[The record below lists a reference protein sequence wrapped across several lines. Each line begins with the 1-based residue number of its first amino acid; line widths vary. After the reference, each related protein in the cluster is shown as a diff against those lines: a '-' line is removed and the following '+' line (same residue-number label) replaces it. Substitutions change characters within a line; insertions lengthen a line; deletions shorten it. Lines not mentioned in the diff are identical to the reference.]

1 MRCRFA
7 LAMAAAGLAACGW
20 FGRKEDARGTSA
32 GSGVQGSGRVAPGPS
47 GPTAGAGAAA
57 AAGAAAP
64 WSDPEPPGAQG
75 IAEQAV
81 SAPWNQ
87 DKVTPLTASSTTTL
101 MMGITTLVDTKTGLE
116 GFRTALAPTAT
127 TLDQRLT
134 RLGAEVTGTEI
145 TIRLP
150 GSVLFDFDSAQI
162 RPDAERTLA
171 EVAEVIKGYPG
182 RPVRI
187 EGHTDS
193 VASDD
198 YNQKLSERRAASV
211 RAWLA
216 AKRVEGSRLTPRGFG
231 ETKPVADN
239 GTAEGRQ
246 RNRRVEVII
255 EKGH

>member
-1 MRCRFA
+1 MRDRFA
-7 LAMAAAGLAACGW
+7 LVMAAAGLAACGW
-20 FGRKEDARGTSA
+20 LGRKEDARGTSA
-32 GSGVQGSGRVAPGPS
+32 GSGVQGSGRVAPVPSSSPASGGPV
-47 GPTAGAGAAA
+47 
-57 AAGAAAP
+57 P
-64 WSDPEPPGAQG
+64 WSDPEPPGAQE
-75 IAEQAV
+75 IAEQVVA
-81 SAPWNQ
+81 APGNQ
-87 DKVTPLTASSTTTL
+87 DKVTQITMS
-101 MMGITTLVDTKTGLE
+101 ITTLGDRKTGLQ
-116 GFRTALAPTAT
+116 GFRTAVASAAT
-127 TLDQRLT
+127 TLDERLT
-134 RLGAEVTGTEI
+134 RLGAEVTGTEV

-171 EVAEVIKGYPG
+171 EVAEVIKGYPK

-216 AKRVEGSRLTPRGFG
+216 GKDVEGARLATRGFG
-231 ETKPVADN
+231 ETRPVADN

-255 EKGH
+255 EKGR

>member
-1 MRCRFA
+1 R
-7 LAMAAAGLAACGW
+7 
-20 FGRKEDARGTSA
+20 SA
-32 GSGVQGSGRVAPGPS
+32 VAP
-47 GPTAGAGAAA
+47 A
-57 AAGAAAP
+57 
-64 WSDPEPPGAQG
+64 
-75 IAEQAV
+75 
-81 SAPWNQ
+81 
-87 DKVTPLTASSTTTL
+87 
-101 MMGITTLVDTKTGLE
+101 
-116 GFRTALAPTAT
+116 AT
-127 TLDQRLT
+127 TLDERLS
-134 RLGAEVTGTEI
+134 RLGAEVTGTEV

-171 EVAEVIKGYPG
+171 EVAEVIRGFPK

-211 RAWLA
+211 RAWLVG
-216 AKRVEGSRLTPRGFG
+216 KDVEGARLAPRGFG
-231 ETKPVADN
+231 EAKPVADN

-255 EKGH
+255 EKGR

>member
-1 MRCRFA
+1 
-7 LAMAAAGLAACGW
+7 
-20 FGRKEDARGTSA
+20 
-32 GSGVQGSGRVAPGPS
+32 VQGAGRVVPGVPAPP
-47 GPTAGAGAAA
+47 AGGVAAT
-57 AAGAAAP
+57 GVVGAP
-64 WSDPEPPGAQG
+64 WVDPEPPGAQE
-75 IAEQAV
+75 IAEQVV
-81 SAPWNQ
+81 SAAWNQ
-87 DKVTPLTASSTTTL
+87 DKVTHLTMS
-101 MMGITTLVDTKTGLE
+101 ITTLVDTKSGLE
-116 GFRTALAPTAT
+116 GFRTAVAAAGS
-127 TLDQRLT
+127 TLDERLG
-134 RLGAEVTGTEI
+134 RLGAEVTGTEV

-162 RPDAERTLA
+162 RADAERTLA
-171 EVAEVIKGYPG
+171 EVAEVIKGYAK

-198 YNQKLSERRAASV
+198 YNQKLSERRATSV

-216 AKRVEGSRLTPRGFG
+216 GKGVEGGRLTPRGFG

-255 EKGH
+255 EKGR

>member
-1 MRCRFA
+1 MRDRFA
-7 LAMAAAGLAACGW
+7 LVMVAAGLAACGW
-20 FGRKEDARGTSA
+20 LGRKEDARGTSA
-32 GSGVQGSGRVAPGPS
+32 GSGVQGSGRVAPVPS
-47 GPTAGAGAAA
+47 GPPAGAGGAV
-57 AAGAAAP
+57 AGVAAP
-64 WSDPEPPGAQG
+64 WTDPEPPGAQE
-75 IAEQAV
+75 IAEQVVA
-81 SAPWNQ
+81 APWNQ
-87 DKVTPLTASSTTTL
+87 DKVTQLTMS
-101 MMGITTLVDTKTGLE
+101 ITTLVDTKTGLQ
-116 GFRTALAPTAT
+116 GFRSAVAPTAT
-127 TLDQRLT
+127 TLDERLT
-134 RLGAEVTGTEI
+134 RLGAEVTGTEV

-171 EVAEVIKGYPG
+171 EVAEVIKGYPK
-182 RPVRI
+182 RPVRV

-216 AKRVEGSRLTPRGFG
+216 GKDVEGTRLATRGFG
-231 ETKPVADN
+231 ETRPVADN

-255 EKGH
+255 EKGR

>member
-1 MRCRFA
+1 MRDRFA
-7 LAMAAAGLAACGW
+7 LVAAAAVLAGCGW
-20 FGRKEDARGTSA
+20 LGPKEDARGASA
-32 GSGVQGSGRVAPGPS
+32 GSGVQGAGRVVPVASPV
-47 GPTAGAGAAA
+47 AGGGVAATGNAGT
-57 AAGAAAP
+57 P
-64 WSDPEPPGAQG
+64 WVDPEPPGAQE
-75 IAEQAV
+75 IAEQV
-81 SAPWNQ
+81 APAAWNL
-87 DKVTPLTASSTTTL
+87 DKVTHLAMS
-101 MMGITTLVDTKTGLE
+101 ITTLVDTRTGLE
-116 GFRTALAPTAT
+116 GFRTALAPAAT

-134 RLGAEVTGTEI
+134 RLGAEVTGTEV

-162 RPDAERTLA
+162 RADAERTLA
-171 EVAEVIKGYPG
+171 EVAEVINGYAK

-211 RAWLA
+211 RTWLA
-216 AKRVEGSRLTPRGFG
+216 GKGVDGGRLTPRGLG

-255 EKGH
+255 EKGR

>member
-1 MRCRFA
+1 MRDRFA
-7 LAMAAAGLAACGW
+7 LVVAAAGLAACGYL
-20 FGRKEDARGTSA
+20 GGKEETPATPA
-32 GSGVQGSGRVAPGPS
+32 GGGVQGAGRVAPVASAP
-47 GPTAGAGAAA
+47 
-57 AAGAAAP
+57 AAGGVAATGAVAAP
-64 WSDPEPPGAQG
+64 WVDPEPPGAQE
-75 IAEQAV
+75 IAEQVV
-81 SAPWNQ
+81 SAAWNQ
-87 DKVTPLTASSTTTL
+87 DKVTHLTMT
-101 MMGITTLVDTKTGLE
+101 ITTLVDTKTGLE
-116 GFRTALAPTAT
+116 GFRSAVAPAST
-127 TLDQRLT
+127 TLDERLG
-134 RLGAEVTGTEI
+134 RLGAEVTGTEV

-162 RPDAERTLA
+162 RPDAERTLS
-171 EVAEVIKGYPG
+171 EVAEVIKGYAK

-216 AKRVEGSRLTPRGFG
+216 GRSVEPARLTPRGLG

-255 EKGH
+255 EKGR

>member
-1 MRCRFA
+1 MRDRFA
-7 LAMAAAGLAACGW
+7 LVVMTAGLAACG
-20 FGRKEDARGTSA
+20 FLGRKEEPRGTSA
-32 GSGVQGSGRVAPGPS
+32 GGGVQGTGRVAPVAPAPPAG
-47 GPTAGAGAAA
+47 GVAATAAVN
-57 AAGAAAP
+57 AP
-64 WSDPEPPGAQG
+64 WVDPEPPGAQE
-75 IAEQAV
+75 IAEQVV
-81 SAPWNQ
+81 SAAWNQ
-87 DKVTPLTASSTTTL
+87 DKVTHLTMS
-101 MMGITTLVDTKTGLE
+101 ITTLVDTKTGLE
-116 GFRTALAPTAT
+116 GFRTAVAAAGT
-127 TLDQRLT
+127 TLDQRLS
-134 RLGAEVTGTEI
+134 RLGAEVTGTEV

-171 EVAEVIKGYPG
+171 EVGEVIKAYSK

-211 RAWLA
+211 QAWLA
-216 AKRVEGSRLTPRGFG
+216 GKGIETGRLTPRGLG
-231 ETKPVADN
+231 ETRPVADN

-255 EKGH
+255 EKGR

>member
-1 MRCRFA
+1 MRARFA
-7 LAMAAAGLAACGW
+7 LMAAAAAVLSACGW
-20 FGRKEDARGTSA
+20 FGPKEDARGTSA
-32 GSGVQGSGRVAPGPS
+32 GSGVQGAGRVAPASAP
-47 GPTAGAGAAA
+47 PAGGVAAIGSA
-57 AAGAAAP
+57 DVP
-64 WSDPEPPGAQG
+64 WVDPEPPGAQE
-75 IAEQAV
+75 IAEQVV
-81 SAPWNQ
+81 SAAWNQ
-87 DKVTPLTASSTTTL
+87 DKVTHLTMS
-101 MMGITTLVDTKTGLE
+101 ITTLVDTKTGLE
-116 GFRTALAPTAT
+116 GFATTLAPAAT

-134 RLGAEVTGTEI
+134 RLGADVTDTEV

-162 RPDAERTLA
+162 RADAERTLT
-171 EVAEVIKGYPG
+171 EVAAVINGYAK

-211 RAWLA
+211 RTWLA
-216 AKRVEGSRLTPRGFG
+216 AKGVEGGRLAPRGFG
-231 ETKPVADN
+231 EAKPVADN

-255 EKGH
+255 EKGR

>member
-1 MRCRFA
+1 
-7 LAMAAAGLAACGW
+7 
-20 FGRKEDARGTSA
+20 
-32 GSGVQGSGRVAPGPS
+32 VAPAASSVP
-47 GPTAGAGAAA
+47 AGGAAA
-57 AAGAAAP
+57 AGTAGAA
-64 WSDPEPPGAQG
+64 WIDPEPPGAQE
-75 IAEQAV
+75 IAQQV
-81 SAPWNQ
+81 LSAPWNE
-87 DKVTPLTASSTTTL
+87 DKVTHLTMS
-101 MMGITTLVDTKTGLE
+101 ITTLVDTKTGLE
-116 GFRTALAPTAT
+116 GFRSAVAPAAT
-127 TLDQRLT
+127 TLDERLG
-134 RLGAEVTGTEI
+134 RLGAEVTGTEV

-162 RPDAERTLA
+162 RPDAERTLS
-171 EVAEVIKGYPG
+171 EVAEVIKGYAK

-211 RAWLA
+211 RTWLA
-216 AKRVEGSRLTPRGFG
+216 GRSVEAARLTPRGFG

-255 EKGH
+255 EKGR

>member
-1 MRCRFA
+1 MRDRFA
-7 LAMAAAGLAACGW
+7 LVVMTAGLAACG
-20 FGRKEDARGTSA
+20 FLGRKEEARGTSA
-32 GSGVQGSGRVAPGPS
+32 GGGVEGTGRVAPVAS
-47 GPTAGAGAAA
+47 
-57 AAGAAAP
+57 AAP
-64 WSDPEPPGAQG
+64 AGGVAATAAVNAPWVDPEPPGAQE
-75 IAEQAV
+75 IAEQVV
-81 SAPWNQ
+81 SAAWNQ
-87 DKVTPLTASSTTTL
+87 DKVTHLTMS
-101 MMGITTLVDTKTGLE
+101 ITTLVDTKTGLE
-116 GFRTALAPTAT
+116 GFRTAVAAT
-127 TLDQRLT
+127 GTMLDERLG
-134 RLGAEVTGTEI
+134 RLGAEVTGTEV

-171 EVAEVIKGYPG
+171 EVAEVIKGYPK

-198 YNQKLSERRAASV
+198 YNQKLSERRAGSV

-216 AKRVEGSRLTPRGFG
+216 GKAIETGRLTPRGLG
-231 ETKPVADN
+231 ESKPVADN

-255 EKGH
+255 EKGR

>member
-1 MRCRFA
+1 MRDRFA
-7 LAMAAAGLAACGW
+7 LVMAAAGLAACGW
-20 FGRKEDARGTSA
+20 LGGRKEEARGTSS
-32 GSGVQGSGRVAPGPS
+32 GSGVQGSGRVTSGLPS
-47 GPTAGAGAAA
+47 SPPAAVGAGAAA
-57 AAGAAAP
+57 GVAVP
-64 WSDPEPPGAQG
+64 WSDPEPPGAQE
-75 IAEQAV
+75 IAEQVA

-87 DKVTPLTASSTTTL
+87 DKVTQLTMS
-101 MMGITTLVDTKTGLE
+101 ITTLVDTKTGLQ
-116 GFRTALAPTAT
+116 GFRTAVAAAAT
-127 TLDQRLT
+127 TLDERLT
-134 RLGAEVTGTEI
+134 RLGAEVTGTEV

-171 EVAEVIKGYPG
+171 EVAEVIKGYAK

-211 RAWLA
+211 RAGLA
-216 AKRVEGSRLTPRGFG
+216 GKDVEGARLTPRGLG
-231 ETKPVADN
+231 ETRPVADN

-255 EKGH
+255 EKGR

>member
-1 MRCRFA
+1 MRGRFA
-7 LAMAAAGLAACGW
+7 LVTAAAGLAACGLV
-20 FGRKEDARGTSA
+20 GGKDESRAPA
-32 GSGVQGSGRVAPGPS
+32 GGVQGTGRVATAAP
-47 GPTAGAGAAA
+47 PTGGGATATGGVTGAAF
-57 AAGAAAP
+57 AP
-64 WSDPEPPGAQG
+64 WVDPEPPGAQE
-75 IAEQAV
+75 IAEQV
-81 SAPWNQ
+81 LSAPWNQ
-87 DKVTPLTASSTTTL
+87 DKVTHLTMS
-101 MMGITTLVDTKTGLE
+101 ITTLVDTKTGLE
-116 GFRTALAPTAT
+116 GFRTAVAPAAT
-127 TLDQRLT
+127 TLDERLS

-171 EVAEVIKGYPG
+171 EVAEVLKGYAK

-211 RAWLA
+211 QAWLA
-216 AKRVEGSRLTPRGFG
+216 GKGVEGGRLTPRGLG
-231 ETKPVADN
+231 ETGPVADN

-255 EKGH
+255 EKGR